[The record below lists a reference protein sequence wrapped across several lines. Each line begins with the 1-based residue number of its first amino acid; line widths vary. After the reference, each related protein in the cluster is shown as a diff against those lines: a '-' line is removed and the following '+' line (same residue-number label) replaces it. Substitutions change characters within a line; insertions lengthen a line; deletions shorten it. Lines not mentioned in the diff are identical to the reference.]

1 MKHFLLQSY
10 VFCPQTTKK
19 MNLQKFYILFQGVE
33 SNLQKFY
40 IEFVVGCISMNY
52 GNVLIMNTNCSNDT
66 NILLIPKASKKTKN
80 AKTLLRRKEN
90 HKNLG

>member
-1 MKHFLLQSY
+1 
-10 VFCPQTTKK
+10 
-19 MNLQKFYILFQGVE
+19 
-33 SNLQKFY
+33 
-40 IEFVVGCISMNY
+40 MNY